1 MKIFASQIARQRFA
15 VICLLGAV
23 LAGAAGFAGGVV
35 WTRERHPILKEA
47 TFNNLSASYNE
58 IMKEYLNGAEPKA
71 LIDGATEGMVKS
83 LNDKY
88 SKYLIGDNG
97 EAYVQNYESE
107 VVGIGIQLRQEDN
120 AFIID
125 SVIKDS
131 PAEKAGLKADDTL
144 QAVEGTS
151 IKGMELDKLIEQ
163 LRGEIG
169 SKVSITVS
177 RPEQTEPITVTMTRA
192 TIPVL
197 TVTYEMKDDGIG
209 YVVISRFA
217 QKTAD
222 QFKDAIADLTK
233 QGMKGLLLDVR
244 SNPGGLLVPTITI
257 ADQLIPK
264 GKTILQVVSKEE
276 KSTQTYKSKQTVEW
290 KLPIVVLTNRHSASA
305 AEVLT
310 AALKE
315 SAGATVVGETT
326 YGKGVVQRFSQF
338 KDLSVLSLTEAQWRT
353 PKGNWINGKGVEPD
367 VKVSLP
373 DYTELTALPTGTI
386 MKQGDYGDSVK
397 TLQQMLKALGYDPA
411 GAADGVYDEAT
422 KSAVI
427 RFQKAEGIEPANG
440 ETADST
446 MNKLMEELQEKL
458 KKEDYQEQKGSELL
472 KGLIASITDSSA
484 SQSSTK

>member
-23 LAGAAGFAGGVV
+23 LAGGAGFAGGVLWV
-35 WTRERHPILKEA
+35 KERNPILKEA
-47 TFNNLSASYNE
+47 TFTNLSASYNE
-58 IMKEYLNGAEPKA
+58 IMREYLNGAEPKA

-88 SKYLIGDNG
+88 SKYLIGDSG

-107 VVGIGIQLRQEDN
+107 VVGIGIQLREEDN
-120 AFIID
+120 VFIID
-125 SVIKDS
+125 TVIKDS
-131 PAEKAGLKADDTL
+131 PAEKAGIKAEDILT
-144 QAVEGTS
+144 AVEGETV
-151 IKGMELDKLIEQ
+151 KGVSLDKLIEL

-169 SKVSITVS
+169 SKVSITVT
-177 RPEQTEPITVTMTRA
+177 RPKQTEPITVTMTRA
-192 TIPVL
+192 AIPVM
-197 TVTYEMKDDGIG
+197 TVSYEMKPDGIG

-222 QFKDAIADLTK
+222 QFKAAIDDLTK

-276 KSTQTYKSKQTVEW
+276 KSTQTYKSKQVTEW

-315 SAGATVVGETT
+315 SAGATIVGETT

-373 DYTELTALPTGTI
+373 AYTELSALPSGTV

-397 TLQQMLKALGYDPA
+397 TLQQMLTALGYEPA
-411 GAADGVYDEAT
+411 GASEGVYDEAT

-427 RFQKAEGIEPANG
+427 RLQKAEGIDPANG

-446 MNKLMEELQEKL
+446 MNKLLERLREKL
-458 KKEDYQEQKGSELL
+458 KKEDYQEQKGTELL
-472 KGLIASITDSSA
+472 KGLMASGSTSS
-484 SQSSTK
+484 SK

>member
-1 MKIFASQIARQRFA
+1 MKIFASQAARERFT
-15 VICLLGAV
+15 VICLLGAL

-35 WTRERHPILKEA
+35 WVRERHPIIKEA
-47 TFNNLSASYNE
+47 TFRNLSASYNE
-58 IMKEYLNGAEPKA
+58 IMTEYLNGAEPKA
-71 LIDGATEGMVKS
+71 LIDGAAEGMVKS

-88 SKYLIGDNG
+88 SKYLIGDSG

-107 VVGIGIQLRQEDN
+107 VVGIGIQLREENN
-120 AFIID
+120 AFIVD

-131 PAEKAGLKADDTL
+131 PAEKAGLKAEDTL
-144 QAVEGTS
+144 TAVEGTS
-151 IKGMELDKLIEQ
+151 VTGIAMDKLIEL

-169 SKVSITVS
+169 TKVSITVS
-177 RPEQTEPITVTMTRA
+177 RPKLAEPLTVTMTRA
-192 TIPVL
+192 AIPVM
-197 TVTYEMKDDGIG
+197 TVTYEMKPDGIG

-217 QKTAD
+217 QKTAE
-222 QFKDAIADLTK
+222 QFRDAIDDLTK

-276 KSTQTYKSKQTVEW
+276 RSIQTYKSKQAVEW
-290 KLPIVVLTNRHSASA
+290 KLPIIVLTNRHSASA

-353 PKGNWINGKGVEPD
+353 PEGNWINGKGVEPD

-373 DYTELTALPTGTI
+373 SYTELTALPSGTV

-397 TLQQMLKALGYDPA
+397 TLQQMLTALGYDPA
-411 GAADGVYDEAT
+411 GASEGVYDEAT

-427 RFQKAEGIEPANG
+427 RLQQAEGIEPANG

-446 MNKLMEELQEKL
+446 MNKLMELLREKL
-458 KKEDYQEQKGSELL
+458 KKEDYQQQKGTELL
-472 KGLIASITDSSA
+472 KGLIASASSA
-484 SQSSTK
+484 SGK

>member
-1 MKIFASQIARQRFA
+1 MKIFASEIARQRFA
-15 VICLLGAV
+15 VICLLGAL
-23 LAGAAGFAGGVV
+23 LAGAAGFAGGVLWV
-35 WTRERHPILKEA
+35 RERHPIIKEA
-47 TFNNLSASYNE
+47 TFTNLSASYNE
-58 IMKEYLNGAEPKA
+58 IMTEYLNGAEPKA

-88 SKYLIGDNG
+88 SRYLIGDSG

-107 VVGIGIQLRQEDN
+107 IVGIGIQLREEDN

-131 PAEKAGLKADDTL
+131 PAEKAGLKAEDRLT
-144 QAVEGTS
+144 AVEGTS
-151 IKGMELDKLIEQ
+151 VDGIDMDKLIEL

-177 RPEQTEPITVTMTRA
+177 RQKLAEPLTVTMTRA
-192 TIPVL
+192 AIPVM
-197 TVTYEMKDDGIG
+197 TVSHEMKQDGIG

-217 QKTAD
+217 QKTAE
-222 QFKDAIADLTK
+222 QFKAAIDDLTK

-276 KSTQTYKSKQTVEW
+276 KNVQTYKSKQVVEW

-353 PKGNWINGKGVEPD
+353 PKGNWINEKGVEPD

-373 DYTELTALPTGTI
+373 SYTELTALPTGTV

-397 TLQQMLKALGYDPA
+397 TLQQMLTALGYEPA
-411 GAADGVYDEAT
+411 DASEGVYDEAT
-422 KSAVI
+422 KSAVN
-427 RFQKAEGIEPANG
+427 RMQKAEGIEPANG

-446 MNKLMEELQEKL
+446 MNRLMELLREKL
-458 KKEDYQEQKGSELL
+458 KKEDYQEQKGTELL
-472 KGLIASITDSSA
+472 KGLIANGTSS
-484 SQSSTK
+484 SK

>member
-23 LAGAAGFAGGVV
+23 LAGGAGFAGGVLWV
-35 WTRERHPILKEA
+35 KERNPILKEA
-47 TFNNLSASYNE
+47 TFTNLSASYNE
-58 IMKEYLNGAEPKA
+58 IMREYLNGAEPKD

-88 SKYLIGDNG
+88 SKYLIGDSG

-107 VVGIGIQLRQEDN
+107 VVGIGIQLREEDN
-120 AFIID
+120 VFIID
-125 SVIKDS
+125 TVIKDS
-131 PAEKAGLKADDTL
+131 PAEKAGLKAEDILT
-144 QAVEGTS
+144 AVEGATV
-151 IKGMELDKLIEQ
+151 KGVSLDKLIEL

-169 SKVSITVS
+169 SKVSITVT
-177 RPEQTEPITVTMTRA
+177 RPKQTEPITVTMTRA
-192 TIPVL
+192 AIPVM
-197 TVTYEMKDDGIG
+197 TVSYEMKPDGIG

-222 QFKDAIADLTK
+222 QFKTAIDDLTK

-276 KSTQTYKSKQTVEW
+276 RSTQTYKSKQAAEW

-315 SAGATVVGETT
+315 SAGATIVGETT

-373 DYTELTALPTGTI
+373 AYTELSALPSGTV
-386 MKQGDYGDSVK
+386 MKLGDYGDSVK
-397 TLQQMLKALGYDPA
+397 TLQQMLAALGYDPA
-411 GAADGVYDEAT
+411 GASAGVYDEAT

-427 RFQKAEGIEPANG
+427 RLQKAEGIEPANG

-446 MNKLMEELQEKL
+446 MNKLMERLREKL
-458 KKEDYQEQKGSELL
+458 KKEDYQEQKGTELL
-472 KGLIASITDSSA
+472 KGLIAKGTSS
-484 SQSSTK
+484 SK

>member
-1 MKIFASQIARQRFA
+1 MKIFASQNARERFA
-15 VICLLGAV
+15 VFCLLGAL
-23 LAGAAGFAGGVV
+23 LAGAAGFAGGVY
-35 WTRERHPILKEA
+35 WMRERNPIVKET
-47 TFNNLSASYNE
+47 TFKNLSASYNE
-58 IMKEYLNGAEPKA
+58 IMRDYLNGAEPKA
-71 LIDGATEGMVKS
+71 LIDGATEGMVQS

-88 SKYLIGDNG
+88 SRYLVGDSG

-107 VVGIGIQLRQEDN
+107 VVGIGIQLREEND
-120 AFIID
+120 ALIID
-125 SVIKDS
+125 TVIKDS
-131 PAEKAGLKADDTL
+131 PAEKAGLKAEDTL
-144 QAVEGTS
+144 QAVDGES
-151 IKGMELDKLIEQ
+151 VKGFDLDKLIEL

-169 SKVSITVS
+169 TKVSITVS
-177 RPEQTEPITVTMTRA
+177 RPKQAEPLTVTMTRA
-192 TIPVL
+192 AIPVM
-197 TVTYEMKDDGIG
+197 TVSYEMKQDGIG

-217 QKTAD
+217 QKTAE
-222 QFKDAIADLTK
+222 QFKAAIADLTK

-264 GKTILQVVSKEE
+264 GKTILQVVSKDE

-290 KLPIVVLTNRHSASA
+290 KLPIVVLTNSHSASA

-315 SAGATVVGETT
+315 SAGATVVGVTT

-338 KDLSVLSLTEAQWRT
+338 KDQSVLSLTEAQWRT

-367 VKVSLP
+367 VKVALP
-373 DYTELTALPTGTI
+373 AYTELSALPSGTV

-397 TLQQMLKALGYDPA
+397 TLQQMLAALGYDPA
-411 GAADGVYDEAT
+411 GASAGVYDEAT

-427 RFQKAEGIEPANG
+427 RLQKAEGIEPANG

-446 MNKLMEELQEKL
+446 MNKLVELLREKL
-458 KKEDYQEQKGSELL
+458 KNEDYQEQKGTELL
-472 KGLIASITDSSA
+472 KGLMASA
-484 SQSSTK
+484 STSTSSK